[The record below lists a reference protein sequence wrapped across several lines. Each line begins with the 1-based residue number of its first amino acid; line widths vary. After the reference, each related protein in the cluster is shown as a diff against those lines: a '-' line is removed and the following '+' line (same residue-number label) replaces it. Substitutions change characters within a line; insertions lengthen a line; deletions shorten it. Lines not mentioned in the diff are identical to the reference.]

1 MKEPSLEVLA
11 RVRGTILDFLT
22 REDLLPLLTIFLTSQ
37 TVQGYGYLDEV
48 SCIDF
53 LLLASV
59 PLGVS
64 NLWLDLDHTQI
75 SGEHITTNHQTRH
88 TSLQCVC
95 PEARL

>member
-1 MKEPSLEVLA
+1 MKEHSLEVLD

-48 SCIDF
+48 NCIKL

-64 NLWLDLDHTQI
+64 NLWLDLDHT
-75 SGEHITTNHQTRH
+75 
-88 TSLQCVC
+88 
-95 PEARL
+95 